1 MSLLDAMNARL
12 DRLDEAAKKKLAK
25 TMTEARLRDHHIV
38 PLAKILGYLVYW
50 TWNSKHSPAGFPD
63 VFLLHP
69 VTGTVIIRE
78 LKMVGGGKKHQPTEA
93 QQAWLDAFGVAGL
106 DAAVWTPADMISG
119 RIREELLRGTRR
131 TA

>member
-1 MSLLDAMNARL
+1 VEDTVNLLAAMNDRL

-25 TMTEARLRDHHIV
+25 TMKEDELRDQHIV
-38 PLAKILGYLVYW
+38 QLARMCGYLIYW

-63 VFLLHP
+63 IYLLHP
-69 VTGTVIIRE
+69 GTGAILIRE
-78 LKMVGGGKKHQPTEA
+78 LKRVGNKPTEA
-93 QQAWLDAFGVAGL
+93 QQAWLDGFGVAGL

-119 RIREELLRGTRR
+119 RIREELLRGAGR

>member
-1 MSLLDAMNARL
+1 MNLLDAMNDRL
-12 DRLDEAAKKKLAK
+12 DRLDEATKKKLAK
-25 TMTEARLRDHHIV
+25 TMTEADLRDHHIV

-50 TWNSKHSPAGFPD
+50 TWNSKHSPKGFPD
-63 VFLLHP
+63 LFLIHP
-69 VTGTVIIRE
+69 VTGAIVIWE

-106 DAAVWTPADMISG
+106 NATVRTPADWFSG
-119 RIREELLRGTRR
+119 LIREELLRGAGR